1 MPRQKNSPNK
11 SDFVRS
17 QPNDLTA
24 AQVVAKAKEA
34 GLTITS
40 ALVYKVRSVEAAKGS
55 KAAKPGRIGRPPKA
69 AKAKAA
75 KAAKAAPA
83 AKGKPNSSD
92 FIRSLPA
99 TLTASEVVRQGK
111 ASGHSFS
118 PALVYAVRRNAKIK
132 ASGGGRKAAKAKA
145 HAAPAAH
152 VAHGSHAEN
161 KAAFKKL
168 MVRLG
173 LDTAEELYKE
183 VHAELKAFEE
193 NK

>member
-55 KAAKPGRIGRPPKA
+55 KAAKAKA

>member
-55 KAAKPGRIGRPPKA
+55 KA

>member
-34 GLTITS
+34 GLSITS

-55 KAAKPGRIGRPPKA
+55 KAGKPVKIGRPPKA

-75 KAAKAAPA
+75 KTAPA
-83 AKGKPNSSD
+83 AKGDGKPNSSD

-118 PALVYAVRRNAKIK
+118 PALVYAVRRNAKLK
-132 ASGGGRKAAKAKA
+132 AGGGGRKAAKAKA
-145 HAAPAAH
+145 HAAPAAQ